1 MTVIQI
7 MAVALLLISM
17 ALLTALSLVMAVV
30 MTVISPPSLKAIF

>member
-17 ALLTALSLVMAVV
+17 ALLTVLSLVMAVV
-30 MTVISPPSLKAIF
+30 MTVISPPSLKVIF